1 MGSSPT
7 RLIRCACYPIWL
19 YHHTSDFDNSSPY
32 RYTNRVKVQLIHN
45 PVAGQHDLSEQIN
58 EVVGYLE
65 TQGWDVNLRK
75 TMGIGDA
82 TTYARE
88 AVAHHYD
95 MVIAVG
101 GDGTFGEVATGLAYS
116 DVTLG
121 LIPVGTGNVWA
132 HMLNMPTWTPLN
144 RTALLDAAEILVQ
157 GKVRRIDLGK
167 AGNRFFVLYGGIGF
181 DAALAHQVEP
191 HREMRRSF
199 GNLLYLVAAASLSLS
214 LRGTR
219 MTIVIDGQVTR
230 QRVLLVL
237 VTNVP
242 VYGAL
247 WVAPQ
252 AKLDDGYLDVY
263 IFKGDNVLDA
273 VSHTVKVTM
282 GVQAGDPRIET
293 YRAKKV
299 EIYGEKHL
307 PIQLDGDPSGETPAV
322 ITVAH
327 KALDVIVPAATSD
340 SLFKGTPANSPGYYT
355 LVQRILESLRA
366 EPEKWPD
373 NQQ

>member
-1 MGSSPT
+1 M
-7 RLIRCACYPIWL
+7 
-19 YHHTSDFDNSSPY
+19 
-32 RYTNRVKVQLIHN
+32 KVQLIHN

-58 EVVGYLE
+58 EVISYLE
-65 TQGWDVNLRK
+65 TQGWDVSLRR

-88 AVAHHYD
+88 AVANHYN

-144 RTALLDAAEILVQ
+144 RTALLNAAKILVQ

-167 AGNRFFVLYGGIGF
+167 VDKRFFVLYGGIGL
-181 DAALAHQVEP
+181 DGTLAHQVEP
-191 HREMRRSF
+191 HREIRRNL
-199 GNLLYLVAAASLSLS
+199 GNVMYAVAAASLALS

-242 VYGAL
+242 VYGTV

-263 IFKGDNVLDA
+263 IFKGENALDA
-273 VSHTVKVTM
+273 MSHVIKMAM
-282 GVQAGDPRIET
+282 GAQAGDPRIET
-293 YRAKKV
+293 YRAKKI
-299 EIYGEKHL
+299 EIYGDKHL
-307 PIQLDGDPSGETPAV
+307 PIQLDGDPSGATPAV
-322 ITVAH
+322 ITVEH
-327 KALDVIVPAATSD
+327 KALSVIVPATTSD
-340 SLFKGTPANSPGYYT
+340 GLFKGNPAKSPGYYT
-355 LVQRILESLRA
+355 LVQRILESLQA
-366 EPEKWPD
+366 EPEKRPD
-373 NQQ
+373 NHLL